1 MCSFLPGDHDFYRY
15 PSAVLFIEAAAE
27 NQWTHSET
35 SE

>member
-1 MCSFLPGDHDFYRY
+1 MCSFLPGDHDFY